1 MLAENLAWKKQDCS
15 KAAWE
20 MLKDL
25 WPELRLAKWF
35 HRTNCE
41 TMASW
46 PWPPLMNLSEA
57 DFGDLLF
64 ANSNDDKPELRSDRE
79 KFLIKHV
86 MVHWDE
92 PGTAV
97 HASSK
102 QGFSKTR
109 LKPYWE
115 PRINLAIR
123 PPY

>member
-1 MLAENLAWKKQDCS
+1 
-15 KAAWE
+15 
-20 MLKDL
+20 
-25 WPELRLAKWF
+25 
-35 HRTNCE
+35 
-41 TMASW
+41 
-46 PWPPLMNLSEA
+46 MNLSEA